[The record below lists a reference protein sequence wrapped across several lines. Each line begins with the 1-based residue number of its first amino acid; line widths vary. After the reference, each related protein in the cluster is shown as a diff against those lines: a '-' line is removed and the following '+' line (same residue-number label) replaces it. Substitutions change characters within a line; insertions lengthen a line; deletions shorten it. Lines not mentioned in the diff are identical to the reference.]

1 MLILNSLLNE
11 IILQY
16 DNKQHGTTQ
25 FFHRSLKDGQAKYNI
40 IFETLSFLLTGKLYI
55 VLTN

>member
-11 IILQY
+11 IVLRK

-40 IFETLSFLLTGKLYI
+40 IFETLSFLLTGKL
-55 VLTN
+55 

>member
-11 IILQY
+11 IVLRK

-25 FFHRSLKDGQAKYNI
+25 FCHRSLKDEQAQQQD
-40 IFETLSFLLTGKLYI
+40 F
-55 VLTN
+55 